1 MAGTIGDLCYP
12 GERPNLSS
20 GLTLSTHQAPS
31 LGKWLPCGYPFIVLA
46 HMPASEMLKMQPGR
60 VEHSIP
66 ICGLLLGNNETLVNQ
81 GCSQSPALGFAVV
94 CLVFL
99 VYTLILWLVI
109 GGKFFNTARTLV
121 FC

>member
-1 MAGTIGDLCYP
+1 
-12 GERPNLSS
+12 
-20 GLTLSTHQAPS
+20 
-31 LGKWLPCGYPFIVLA
+31 
-46 HMPASEMLKMQPGR
+46 MPASEMLKMQPGR

-81 GCSQSPALGFAVV
+81 GCSQSPVLGFAVV
-94 CLVFL
+94 CLFFL

-121 FC
+121 FVETPHSTPSAFWADGSLLLTFP